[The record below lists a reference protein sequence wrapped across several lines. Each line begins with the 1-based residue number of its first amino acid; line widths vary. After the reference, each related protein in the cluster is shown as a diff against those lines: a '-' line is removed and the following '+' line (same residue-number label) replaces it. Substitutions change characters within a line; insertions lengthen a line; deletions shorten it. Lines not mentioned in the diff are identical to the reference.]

1 MKTKRTEL
9 IICPKCHREYLPAE
23 IFIPKAFFGKP
34 TEIIRDVYGQILE
47 FEGTSMDLNETY
59 TCDTC
64 NTTFNISAKI
74 NFQVEATPEGNMDE
88 DYTSKLK
95 KSDLF

>member
-1 MKTKRTEL
+1 MNVKRNEL

-34 TEIIRDVYGQILE
+34 TDIIRDVYGQILE
-47 FEGTSMDLNETY
+47 FEGSEMDLVESY
-59 TCDTC
+59 ICDSC
-64 NTTFNISAKI
+64 NTAFNVTAKI
-74 NFQVEATPEGNMDE
+74 SFQVKSAPEGNMDE

>member
-1 MKTKRTEL
+1 MNIKRSEL
-9 IICPKCHREYLPAE
+9 IICPRCHREYLASE
-23 IFIPKAFFGKP
+23 IFIPKFFFGKP

-47 FEGTSMDLNETY
+47 VEGSTMDLKESY

-64 NTTFNISAKI
+64 NTTLNVTGKIS
-74 NFQVEATPEGNMDE
+74 FQTDSAPEGNMDE